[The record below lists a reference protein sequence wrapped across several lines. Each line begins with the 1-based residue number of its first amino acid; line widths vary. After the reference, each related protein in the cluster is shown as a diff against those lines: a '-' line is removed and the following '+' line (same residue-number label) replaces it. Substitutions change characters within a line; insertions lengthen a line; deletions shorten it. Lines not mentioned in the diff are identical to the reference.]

1 MPVDRTSAL
10 AIALG
15 VPVGCAVVGTAVTGD
30 AVTTWYPTLR
40 KSKLVLPLWAFIP
53 VAVLYYLMCGRILY
67 RLLTLDPPPV
77 RHSGALVLLSGMM
90 VANEGWN
97 YLLFG
102 RRSVRAGF
110 LGMIGYII
118 LTIAL
123 YWRLQRVDRKS
134 AQLLLPYVG
143 WLSYDFVYAYELWR
157 LNKPVG
163 R

>member
-15 VPVGCAVVGTAVTGD
+15 VPVGCAVVGNAVTGD

-53 VAVLYYLMCGRILY
+53 IALLYYLICGRILY
-67 RLLTLDPPPV
+67 RLLTLDTPAPQRPA
-77 RHSGALVLLSGMM
+77 GLVLLGGMM

-97 YLLFG
+97 YLFFG

-110 LGMIGYII
+110 LGMIGYVV
-118 LTIAL
+118 LTIAVQRQL
-123 YWRLQRVDRKS
+123 RRVDRES

-143 WLSYDFVYAYELWR
+143 WMAYDLVYAYELWR
-157 LNKPVG
+157 LN
-163 R
+163 RA